1 MLDGNLDGMR
11 VDGQHELEKMFSKY
25 QLIECLTQAFRD
37 ADFPEALAEDDI
49 PEDFGISMLVQ
60 MALHKR
66 ADVPVLVGLH
76 LRYFD
81 SHPEPH
87 QACADA
93 ILVMLEKAYFEW
105 DPDSEKVVVE
115 YEISPDLQAMID
127 RYQYPMPM
135 VVEPN
140 QVAGNRDTGYLT
152 IKGSLLLRNNHHNGD
167 ICLDHINRM
176 NQVPLSINA
185 TVVAFVRNQWKNLDH
200 RKRDESKEDFE
211 KRQRAFAKY
220 DTNSRDVIDALL
232 AYSDT
237 FWLTHKYDK
246 RGRTYAQGYHVNYQG
261 NDWNKACVQFA
272 EPEHLIKE

>member
-1 MLDGNLDGMR
+1 MLDGKLGDMR
-11 VDGQHELEKMFSKY
+11 IDGQHELEVMFSKY
-25 QLIECLTQAFRD
+25 QLIEVMTKAFVD
-37 ADFPEALAEDDI
+37 ADFTPALEEDGI
-49 PEDFGISMLVQ
+49 PVDFGLSMLVQ

-66 ADVPVLVGLH
+66 ADVSVLVGLH
-76 LRYFD
+76 KRYFE
-81 SHPEPH
+81 SQPEPH

-93 ILVMLEKAYFEW
+93 ILTLLEKAYFEW

-115 YEISPDLQAMID
+115 YHISDELQFMID

-140 QVAGNRDTGYLT
+140 EVKGNRDTGYLT

-176 NQVPLSINA
+176 NQVALAVNP
-185 TVVAFVRNQWKNLDH
+185 TVVAFVKNKWKNLDH
-200 RKRDESKEDFE
+200 RKSDESQDDFE
-211 KRQRAFAKY
+211 KRVRAFEKY
-220 DTNSRDVIDALL
+220 DAVSRDVIDALL

-246 RGRTYAQGYHVNYQG
+246 RGRTYSQGYHINYQG
-261 NDWNKACVQFA
+261 NDWNKACIQFA
-272 EPEHLIKE
+272 ETEHLNKE